1 MTDRRSQ
8 ALRNAAAIRAKY
20 QLLKK
25 QRERRRWATVIT
37 LATIV
42 TYALTFAHYG
52 LGY

>member
-1 MTDRRSQ
+1 MTDRHSQ

-20 QLLKK
+20 QLLRK
-25 QRERRRWATVIT
+25 QRERRRWAAIISAAT
-37 LATIV
+37 LV